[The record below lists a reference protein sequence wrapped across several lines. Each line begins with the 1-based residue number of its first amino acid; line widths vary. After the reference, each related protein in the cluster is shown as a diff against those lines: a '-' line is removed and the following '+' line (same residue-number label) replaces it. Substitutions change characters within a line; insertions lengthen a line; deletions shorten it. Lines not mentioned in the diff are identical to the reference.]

1 MKRKGPQ
8 KHSTEVIQRAIAM
21 YEGGARLSAIARELA
36 VEKTTVKY
44 WLDNASK
51 FLPEEGRSQSPVA
64 ARIHTR
70 LTRET
75 WDIIFAAL
83 KVLRGKLADASVRDL
98 IYAIS
103 ELFDRQAQFGA
114 LTGKGRVP
122 EKVMEKSEEVRITVE
137 KFLQKQAAGSTISR
151 QGGPALERAEEPA
164 AAEQIIDAEAEG
176 PETNGAT

>member
-21 YEGGARLSAIARELA
+21 YEGGARLSAISRELKI
-36 VEKTTVKY
+36 EKTTVKY

-51 FLPEEGRSQSPVA
+51 FLPEDRKQSPVA

-98 IYAIS
+98 VAVVS

-122 EKVMEKSEEVRITVE
+122 ERVMEKSEEVRITVE
-137 KFLQKQAAGSTISR
+137 KFLQKQTAGDAKSR
-151 QGGPALERAEEPA
+151 QGGPALERSEEPA
-164 AAEQIIDAEAEG
+164 AAAQIIDVETEKPEA
-176 PETNGAT
+176 NGAT

>member
-8 KHSTEVIQRAIAM
+8 KHSTEVIQAAIAK
-21 YEGGARLSAIARELA
+21 YESGARLSAIARELK

-51 FLPEEGRSQSPVA
+51 FLPENRSQSPVA
-64 ARIHTR
+64 ARIHNR

-83 KVLRGKLADASVRDL
+83 KTLRGKLANASVREL
-98 IYAIS
+98 VAVIS

-114 LTGKGRVP
+114 LTGKGNVP
-122 EKVMEKSEEVRITVE
+122 EKVLEKSEEVRITVH
-137 KFLQKQAAGSTISR
+137 KFLQKRAAGDAKSSL
-151 QGGPALERAEEPA
+151 GGPAPERAEAA
-164 AAEQIIDAEAEG
+164 AAESPVIDVEAEK
-176 PETNGAT
+176 PEGNGAK

>member
-8 KHSTEVIQRAIAM
+8 KHSTEVIQSAIAK
-21 YEGGARLSAIARELA
+21 YEGGARLSAIARELG

-51 FLPEEGRSQSPVA
+51 FLPEDRKQSPVA

-98 IYAIS
+98 VAVIS

-114 LTGKGRVP
+114 LTGKGRIP
-122 EKVMEKSEEVRITVE
+122 ENVMEKSEEVRITVE
-137 KFLQKQAAGSTISR
+137 KFLQKQAAGSEKSR
-151 QGGPALERAEEPA
+151 QGGPAPERSEEPSA
-164 AAEQIIDAEAEG
+164 AAQVIDVETEKPEA
-176 PETNGAT
+176 NGAT